1 MRVVAALGGNALLER
16 GEEPSSDIQLHYVV
30 GAVGALAP
38 VAEHHDL
45 VITHGN
51 GPQVGILALESAAD
65 RTLLRPYPLDT
76 LGAQTQGMIGY
87 WLLQALENALPGRQ
101 VVSLVSQTL
110 VDQADKAFAQ
120 PTKFVGPTYDEAEAK
135 RLAAV
140 AGWQIAQDG
149 KFWRR
154 VVPSPEP
161 RALLE
166 VATVSS
172 LVAAHAV
179 VVCVG
184 GGGIPVCR
192 GPEGLLH
199 GVDAVIDKDLSSAL
213 LARDIG
219 AEALL
224 LLTDVD
230 GVELD
235 FDTAAART
243 IRHASPAELR
253 AYQFPAGS
261 MGPKVDAACRF
272 VESTGHRAMIGH
284 LDDARELV
292 DGKKGTV
299 VAPRTEA
306 MTMDPF
312 RTPSRPGDTSAPAE
326 HTDIVETT

>member
-1 MRVVAALGGNALLER
+1 MAALGGNALLER
-16 GEEPSSDIQLHYVV
+16 GEEPSSDIQLHHIV
-30 GAVGALAP
+30 GAVRALAP

-65 RTLLRPYPLDT
+65 RTLPSPYPFDA

-110 VDQADKAFAQ
+110 IDPDDKAFAQ

-140 AGWQIAQDG
+140 ADWQIAQDG
-149 KFWRR
+149 KSWRR

-161 RALLE
+161 QALLE

-184 GGGIPVCR
+184 GGGIPVRR

-199 GVDAVIDKDLSSAL
+199 GVEAVIDKDLSSAL

-230 GVELD
+230 GVQLD
-235 FDTAAART
+235 FGTDAART

-253 AYQFPAGS
+253 AHQFATGS
-261 MGPKVDAACRF
+261 MGPKVDAVCRF

-299 VAPRTEA
+299 VAPTTEA
-306 MTMDPF
+306 MTMEPF
-312 RTPSRPGDTSAPAE
+312 KTPS
-326 HTDIVETT
+326 

>member
-1 MRVVAALGGNALLER
+1 MAALGGNALLER
-16 GEEPSSDIQLHYVV
+16 GEEPGSDIQLHHIV
-30 GAVGALAP
+30 GAVRALAP

-51 GPQVGILALESAAD
+51 GPQVGILATESAAD
-65 RTLLRPYPLDT
+65 GTLPRPYPFDV

-101 VVSLVSQTL
+101 VVSLISQTL
-110 VDQADKAFAQ
+110 VDPDDKAFAQ

-140 AGWQIAQDG
+140 ADWQIAQDG
-149 KFWRR
+149 KAWRR

-161 RALLE
+161 QALLE

-184 GGGIPVCR
+184 GGGIPVRR

-199 GVDAVIDKDLSSAL
+199 GVEAVIDKDLSSAL

-230 GVELD
+230 GVQLD
-235 FDTAAART
+235 FGTDAART
-243 IRHASPAELR
+243 IRHVSPAELR
-253 AYQFPAGS
+253 AHQFAAGS
-261 MGPKVDAACRF
+261 MRPKVDAACRF

-284 LDDARELV
+284 LDDARELL
-292 DGKKGTV
+292 DGKRGTV
-299 VAPRTEA
+299 VAPMSEA
-306 MTMDPF
+306 MTMEAF
-312 RTPSRPGDTSAPAE
+312 KTPS
-326 HTDIVETT
+326 

>member
-1 MRVVAALGGNALLER
+1 MRVVAALGGNALLGR
-16 GEEPSSDIQLHYVV
+16 GEDPSSDIQLHHVV
-30 GAVGALAP
+30 GAVRALAQ

-45 VITHGN
+45 VVTHGN

-65 RTLLRPYPLDT
+65 RTLPRPYPLDA
-76 LGAQTQGMIGY
+76 LGAQTQGMLGY

-110 VDQADKAFAQ
+110 VDQDDKAFAQ

-149 KFWRR
+149 KSWRR
-154 VVPSPEP
+154 VVPSPQP
-161 RALLE
+161 QALLE

-192 GPEGLLH
+192 GPDGLLH
-199 GVDAVIDKDLSSAL
+199 GVEAVIDKDLSSAL
-213 LARDIG
+213 LARDVG
-219 AEALL
+219 EEALL

-235 FDTAAART
+235 FGTDAART
-243 IRHASPAELR
+243 IRHVSPAELR
-253 AYQFPAGS
+253 AHQFPVGS

-272 VESTGHRAMIGH
+272 VESTGHRAMIGR
-284 LDDARELV
+284 LDDARELL

-299 VAPRTEA
+299 VTPATKA
-306 MTMDPF
+306 MT
-312 RTPSRPGDTSAPAE
+312 AE
-326 HTDIVETT
+326 PLSTQS